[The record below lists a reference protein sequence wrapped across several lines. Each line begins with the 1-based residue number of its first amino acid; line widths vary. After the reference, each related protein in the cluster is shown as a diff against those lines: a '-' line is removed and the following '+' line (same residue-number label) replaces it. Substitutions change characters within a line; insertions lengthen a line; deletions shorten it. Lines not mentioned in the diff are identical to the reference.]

1 MKRKLKPQISEST
14 AKRTGQPRARRAG
27 FAAGTDPALR
37 GTAAGVGA
45 GVGVGTGVAVGRR
58 SAVVP
63 ADPGRE
69 VEGVAEAVGAPGV
82 VLMVSTIGGVTS

>member
-1 MKRKLKPQISEST
+1 MNRKLKPQISEST

-37 GTAAGVGA
+37 GTAVGVGA
-45 GVGVGTGVAVGRR
+45 GVGVGVGCR

-63 ADPGRE
+63 ADPGWA

-82 VLMVSTIGGVTS
+82 VLMVSTIGGATS